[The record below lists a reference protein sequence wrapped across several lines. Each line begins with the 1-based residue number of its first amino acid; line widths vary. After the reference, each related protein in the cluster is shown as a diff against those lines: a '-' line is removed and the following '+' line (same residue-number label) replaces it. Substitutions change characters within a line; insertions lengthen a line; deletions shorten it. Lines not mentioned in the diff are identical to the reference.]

1 MHPLTKRIALLLSIF
16 SLVIGLFLLAYNL
29 HLISEPAQS
38 IALNLWP
45 LLLVIAGIMLVVDSE
60 KKKRVST
67 QASGLTSREF
77 PLPCPESARE
87 ITCKVQFSY
96 GRLVVARSS
105 DAPRLFTEQFG
116 TSPAPA
122 IVQDMVGERCEIT
135 VGISQP
141 LFPAHFQ
148 LRNTWRLELPA
159 HIPIHLSLHLHEA
172 NLRMDVRSLEVES
185 LDLRMDSGAQEIL
198 LGRPRKKLV
207 GQIYSSGG
215 DLSVV
220 LPSRVFAWVRL
231 LNPFC
236 RVDYPQG
243 DLEKRED
250 GSLVTPTAVE
260 AKGSVEL
267 SVDGPI
273 RNLVLD
279 IEESPET

>member
-29 HLISEPAQS
+29 RLISEPAQS

-45 LLLVIAGIMLVVDSE
+45 LLLVIAGIMLVVDSA
-60 KKKRVST
+60 KKRVS
-67 QASGLTSREF
+67 QASGLKSRQF
-77 PLPCPESARE
+77 PLPLPESSRE
-87 ITCKVQFSY
+87 LSCKIQFSY
-96 GRLVVARSS
+96 GRLVVARSAGS
-105 DAPRLFTEQFG
+105 PRLFTEQIG
-116 TSPAPA
+116 PAPSPA
-122 IVQDMVGERCEIT
+122 IVQDTVGGRCEISI
-135 VGISQP
+135 GISQP
-141 LFPAHFQ
+141 LFPSHFQ
-148 LRNTWRLELPA
+148 LRNTWRLELPPRL
-159 HIPIHLSLHLHEA
+159 PIHLSLQLHEA
-172 NLRMDVRSLEVES
+172 NLRMDLRSLEVES

-220 LPSRVFAWVRL
+220 LPSRVFAWVKL

-279 IEESPET
+279 IEETPET

>member
-1 MHPLTKRIALLLSIF
+1 
-16 SLVIGLFLLAYNL
+16 
-29 HLISEPAQS
+29 
-38 IALNLWP
+38 
-45 LLLVIAGIMLVVDSE
+45 
-60 KKKRVST
+60 
-67 QASGLTSREF
+67 
-77 PLPCPESARE
+77 
-87 ITCKVQFSY
+87 
-96 GRLVVARSS
+96 
-105 DAPRLFTEQFG
+105 
-116 TSPAPA
+116 
-122 IVQDMVGERCEIT
+122 
-135 VGISQP
+135 
-141 LFPAHFQ
+141 
-148 LRNTWRLELPA
+148 
-159 HIPIHLSLHLHEA
+159 
-172 NLRMDVRSLEVES
+172 VRSLEVES